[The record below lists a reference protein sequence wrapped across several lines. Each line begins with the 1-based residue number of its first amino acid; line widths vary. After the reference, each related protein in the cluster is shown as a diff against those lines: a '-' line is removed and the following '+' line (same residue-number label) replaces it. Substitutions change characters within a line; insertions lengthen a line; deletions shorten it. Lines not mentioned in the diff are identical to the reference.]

1 MATATPLSPPAPP
14 IVLIVEDDADTRE
27 MYHTSLEFDG
37 FWVIDASMANDAMD
51 RAAEIKPDIIV
62 TDIGLVG
69 PMDGLSLAQHLRSD
83 TRTAKIP
90 LLGVTGRD
98 PQTLGEKSALFEDV
112 LFKPV
117 LPDRLT
123 EKIKETLQRSR
134 ALSS

>member
-1 MATATPLSPPAPP
+1 MATATPLPPPAPP
-14 IVLIVEDDADTRE
+14 IILIVEDDAATRE
-27 MYHTSLEFDG
+27 MYHTSLEFEG
-37 FWVIDASMANDAMD
+37 FWVIEASMGNDAVD

-62 TDIGLVG
+62 TDLGLVG

-83 TRTAKIP
+83 TRTARIP

-117 LPDRLT
+117 LPDRLA
-123 EKIKETLQRSR
+123 EKIKETLRRSR
-134 ALSS
+134 A

>member
-1 MATATPLSPPAPP
+1 MATVTPLPPPAPP

-27 MYHTSLEFDG
+27 MYHASLESDG
-37 FWVIDASMANDAMD
+37 FWVVDVSMAIEAVA

-69 PMDGLSLAQHLRSD
+69 PIDGLSLAQQLRSD
-83 TRTAKIP
+83 FRTAKIP

-117 LPDRLT
+117 LPDRLA
-123 EKIKETLQRSR
+123 EKIKETLQR
-134 ALSS
+134 ASSS

>member
-1 MATATPLSPPAPP
+1 MATATPLPPPAPP
-14 IVLIVEDDADTRE
+14 IILIVEDDADTRE
-27 MYHTSLEFDG
+27 MYHTSLEFEG
-37 FWVIDASMANDAMD
+37 FWVIDASMGNDAVD

-62 TDIGLVG
+62 TDLGLVG

-83 TRTAKIP
+83 TRTARIP

-117 LPDRLT
+117 LPDRLA
-123 EKIKETLQRSR
+123 EKIKETLRRSR
-134 ALSS
+134 A